1 MAKYTQ
7 IYNDADGFLQD
18 VRKACAKYAAL
29 VAKTAGPKGHN
40 VMLIANNQC
49 HLTKDGISVLRSI
62 TDVETA
68 AEKTAIAVLRG
79 TSEQTN
85 KVAGDGT
92 TATAILANEIFQQ
105 GFPLL
110 ASGINGNSLR
120 QGINKA
126 ADLSIKF
133 IKENLATPVK
143 DNEDLKRVARISSN
157 GSEEIATILADL
169 FNQIGKDGYARVE
182 LSNGTSTTSKIV
194 QGMTFQRGMVSPY
207 FATNEHREAVLD
219 NPVVLIV
226 NKKLNVIGELIKP
239 FEALMKM
246 NRPILVI
253 ADGYEQDIIN
263 TLVLNKLHGLPVCA
277 VEAPSW
283 GDWKTGMMED
293 IAVVCDGKVISPTT
307 GLTLD
312 DAVIQ
317 PGVLGHAKQVVV
329 TSESTSIVSAS
340 DVDMNPE
347 NNPRLKE
354 RIALLQSEIDDPD
367 KSEHDKNIARTRKA
381 RLTGGIGIVS
391 VGGATEAEI
400 HEKKDLV
407 DDAFSS
413 VKSALE
419 DGVVPGGGVTFLC
432 LQAALSKWA
441 TDNPDELDADATLG
455 FGVFVNALTAPTLEI
470 INNAMPSDKV
480 AGITHIGGI
489 IAANQEMHAKDETL
503 KPWRYGYNGAEDEMG
518 DLVNDGVIDSAAAII
533 AAITNATSG
542 GGSLLTLAGATFT
555 PPPEPTA
562 MPQAMHPGMR

>member
-1 MAKYTQ
+1 MAKHTQ
-7 IYNDADGFLQD
+7 ILDDSQGFLQD
-18 VRKACAKYAAL
+18 VRKACSKYTAL

-40 VMLIANNQC
+40 VMLISNNQC

-79 TSEQTN
+79 SSEQTN

-92 TATAILANEIFQQ
+92 TATAILVNEIFQQ

-110 ASGINGNSLR
+110 ASGINGNALR
-120 QGINKA
+120 NGINKA
-126 ADLSIKF
+126 ADLAIKLL
-133 IKENLATPVK
+133 KENIATPVK

-157 GSEEIATILADL
+157 GSEEIAETLADL
-169 FNQIGKDGYARVE
+169 FGKIGKDGYARVE
-182 LSNGTSTTSKIV
+182 VGNRATTTSKIV
-194 QGMTFQRGMVSPY
+194 SGMTFQRGMVSPY
-207 FATNEHREAVLD
+207 FQTNDHREAVLD

-239 FEALMKM
+239 FEAMMKM

-263 TLVLNKLHGLPVCA
+263 TLVVNKLRGLPVCA

-293 IAVVCDGKVISPTT
+293 IAVVCDGKVISPAT
-307 GLTLD
+307 GMTVE

-317 PGVLGHAKQVVV
+317 PGVLGHAKQVIV
-329 TSESTSIVSAS
+329 TADSTCIVPDA
-340 DVDMNPE
+340 DMNPE
-347 NNPRLKE
+347 TNPRLKK

-381 RLTGGIGIVS
+381 RLTGGIGIIT

-400 HEKKDLV
+400 NEKKDLV

-441 TDNPDELDADATLG
+441 TDNPDELNADETLG
-455 FGVFVNALTAPTLEI
+455 FGVFTNALTAPALSI
-470 INNAMPSDKV
+470 IDNAMPSDRV
-480 AGITHIGGI
+480 AGVTHIGGI
-489 IAANQEMHAKDETL
+489 VAANQELHAKDETL
-503 KPWRYGYNGAEDEMG
+503 QPWRYGYNGAEDEMG
-518 DLVNDGVIDSAAAII
+518 DLVNDGVIDSAAALIS
-533 AAITNATSG
+533 AITNGTAG

-555 PPPEPTA
+555 PPPDPQA
-562 MPQAMHPGMR
+562 MPQAMPPTMR

>member
-7 IYNDADGFLQD
+7 IHDDSEGFLQE
-18 VRKACAKYAAL
+18 VRKACSKYTAL

-62 TDVETA
+62 KEVETA

-79 TSEQTN
+79 ASEQTN

-92 TATAILANEIFQQ
+92 TATAILTNEIFQQ

-110 ASGINGNSLR
+110 ASGINGNALR
-120 QGINKA
+120 NGINKA
-126 ADLSIKF
+126 AELAIKLL
-133 IKENLATPVK
+133 KENLATPVK
-143 DNEDLKRVARISSN
+143 DNEDLKRIARISSN
-157 GSEEIATILADL
+157 GSEEIATTLAEL
-169 FNQIGKDGYARVE
+169 FDKIGKDGYARVE
-182 LSNGTSTTSKIV
+182 VGNRSTTTSKIV
-194 QGMTFQRGMVSPY
+194 NGMTFGRGMVSPY
-207 FATNEHREAVLD
+207 FQTNDHREAVLD
-219 NPVVLIV
+219 NPVVLII

-239 FEALMKM
+239 FEAIIKM
-246 NRPILVI
+246 NRPVLVI

-263 TLVLNKLHGLPVCA
+263 TLVVNKLRGLPVCA

-293 IAVVCDGKVISPTT
+293 IAVVCDGKVISPAT
-307 GLTLD
+307 GMSVE
-312 DAVIQ
+312 DAVIS
-317 PGVLGHAKQVVV
+317 PGVLGHAKQVIV
-329 TSESTSIVSAS
+329 TADSTCIVP

-347 NNPRLKE
+347 TNPRLKE
-354 RIALLQSEIDDPD
+354 RIALLQSEIDDPEKND
-367 KSEHDKNIARTRKA
+367 HDKNIARTRKA
-381 RLTGGIGIVS
+381 RLTGGIGIIT

-400 HEKKDLV
+400 NEKKDLV

-413 VKSALE
+413 VKSALV

-441 TDNPDELDADATLG
+441 SDNPDELNADETLG
-455 FGVFVNALTAPTLEI
+455 FGVFTNALTAPALSI
-470 INNAMPSDKV
+470 IDNAMPSDKV

-489 IAANQEMHAKDETL
+489 IAANQEMHEKDKTL
-503 KPWRYGYNGAEDEMG
+503 SAWRYGYNGAEDEMG

-555 PPPEPTA
+555 PPPDPAA
-562 MPQAMHPGMR
+562 MPQMAPGQMQ

>member
-7 IYNDADGFLQD
+7 IHDDSEGFLQE
-18 VRKACAKYAAL
+18 VRKACSKYTAL

-62 TDVETA
+62 KEVETA

-79 TSEQTN
+79 ASEQTN

-92 TATAILANEIFQQ
+92 TATAILTNEIFQQ

-126 ADLSIKF
+126 AELAIKLL
-133 IKENLATPVK
+133 KENLATPVK
-143 DNEDLKRVARISSN
+143 DNEDLKRIARISSN
-157 GSEEIATILADL
+157 GSEEIATTLAEL
-169 FNQIGKDGYARVE
+169 FDKIGKDGYARVE
-182 LSNGTSTTSKIV
+182 VGNRSTTTSKIV
-194 QGMTFQRGMVSPY
+194 NGMTFGRGMVSPY
-207 FATNEHREAVLD
+207 FQTNDHREAVLD
-219 NPVVLIV
+219 NPVVLII

-239 FEALMKM
+239 FEAIIKM
-246 NRPILVI
+246 NRPVLVI

-263 TLVLNKLHGLPVCA
+263 TLVVNKLRGLPVCA

-293 IAVVCDGKVISPTT
+293 IAVVCDGKVISPAT
-307 GLTLD
+307 GMSVE
-312 DAVIQ
+312 DAVIS
-317 PGVLGHAKQVVV
+317 PGVLGHAKQVIV
-329 TSESTSIVSAS
+329 TADSTCIVPN
-340 DVDMNPE
+340 VDMNPE
-347 NNPRLKE
+347 TNPRLKE
-354 RIALLQSEIDDPD
+354 RIALLQSEIDDPEKND
-367 KSEHDKNIARTRKA
+367 HDKNIARTRKA
-381 RLTGGIGIVS
+381 RLTGGIGIIT

-400 HEKKDLV
+400 NEKKDLV

-413 VKSALE
+413 VKSALV

-432 LQAALSKWA
+432 LQAALAQWA
-441 TDNPDELDADATLG
+441 VDNPNELTPDESLG
-455 FGVFVNALTAPTLEI
+455 FGVFMNALSAPTAEI

-480 AGITHIGGI
+480 AGITHLSGI
-489 IAANQEMHAKDETL
+489 VTSNKSMHANDKELTA
-503 KPWRYGYNGAEDEMG
+503 WRYGYNGAEDEMG
-518 DLVNDGVIDSAAAII
+518 DLVNDGVIDSAAALI
-533 AAITNATSG
+533 AAITNGTAG

-555 PPPEPTA
+555 PPPDPAA
-562 MPQAMHPGMR
+562 MPQMAPGQMQ

>member
-7 IYNDADGFLQD
+7 IHDDSEGFLQE
-18 VRKACAKYAAL
+18 VRKACSKYTAL

-62 TDVETA
+62 KEVETA

-79 TSEQTN
+79 ASEQTN

-92 TATAILANEIFQQ
+92 TATAILTNEIFQQ

-110 ASGINGNSLR
+110 ASGINGNALR
-120 QGINKA
+120 NGINKA
-126 ADLSIKF
+126 AELAIKLL
-133 IKENLATPVK
+133 KENLATPVK
-143 DNEDLKRVARISSN
+143 DNEDLKRIARISSN
-157 GSEEIATILADL
+157 GSEEIATTLAEL
-169 FNQIGKDGYARVE
+169 FDKIGKDGYARVE
-182 LSNGTSTTSKIV
+182 VGNRSTTTSKIV
-194 QGMTFQRGMVSPY
+194 NGMTFGRGMVSPY
-207 FATNEHREAVLD
+207 FQTNDHREAVLD
-219 NPVVLIV
+219 NPVVLII

-239 FEALMKM
+239 FEAIIKM
-246 NRPILVI
+246 NRPVLVI

-263 TLVLNKLHGLPVCA
+263 TLVVNKLRGLPVCA

-293 IAVVCDGKVISPTT
+293 IAVVCDGKVISPAT
-307 GLTLD
+307 GMSVE
-312 DAVIQ
+312 DAVIS
-317 PGVLGHAKQVVV
+317 PGVLGHAKQVIV
-329 TSESTSIVSAS
+329 TADSTCIVP

-347 NNPRLKE
+347 TNPRLKE
-354 RIALLQSEIDDPD
+354 RIALLQSEIDDPEKND
-367 KSEHDKNIARTRKA
+367 HDKNIARTRKA
-381 RLTGGIGIVS
+381 RLTGGIGIIT

-400 HEKKDLV
+400 NEKKDLV

-413 VKSALE
+413 VKSALV

-441 TDNPDELDADATLG
+441 SDNPDELNADETLG
-455 FGVFVNALTAPTLEI
+455 FGVFTNALTAPALSI
-470 INNAMPSDKV
+470 IDNAMPSDKV

-489 IAANQEMHAKDETL
+489 IAANQEMHEKDKAL
-503 KPWRYGYNGAEDEMG
+503 SAWRYGYNGAEDEMG

-555 PPPEPTA
+555 PPPDPAA
-562 MPQAMHPGMR
+562 MPQMAPGQMQ